1 MLIVATVFDP
11 TKKMVLASMFFEE
24 LYGEDSLEGK
34 EMYESLMSVLRVCLR
49 SIFKDMGK
57 H

>member
-34 EMYESLMSVLRVCLR
+34 EVYESLMSVLRVCLR

>member
-1 MLIVATVFDP
+1 MLIATVFDP
-11 TKKMVLASMFFEE
+11 TKNMVLASMFFEE

-34 EMYESLMSVLRVCLR
+34 EVYESLMSVLRVCLR